1 MEQMDK
7 ETSTKEAV
15 KSGKAPKEA
24 SASVGLT
31 LLGDGVSAS
40 LRMII
45 PTIGLF
51 FVGLGIDALLK
62 QTAFYALI
70 GAVIGFLVAA
80 YLIFR
85 QANNISKRGKK

>member
-1 MEQMDK
+1 MDK

-15 KSGKAPKEA
+15 KSGKAPKA

-40 LRMII
+40 LRMIV

-51 FVGLGIDALLK
+51 FVGLGVDALLK